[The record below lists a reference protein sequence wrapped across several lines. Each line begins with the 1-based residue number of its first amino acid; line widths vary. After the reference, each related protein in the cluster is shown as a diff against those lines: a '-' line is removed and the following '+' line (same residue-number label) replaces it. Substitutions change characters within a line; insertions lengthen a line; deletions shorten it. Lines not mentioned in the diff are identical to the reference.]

1 MAQLFDII
9 KVTVGPR
16 NLEAVVAVSPD
27 APLLTSEDP
36 EGTEL
41 VLEIMPGLVDHM
53 CLGDA
58 SSSFGEV
65 VADTELAHL
74 LEHVTVELLAQT
86 NAAGDVTG
94 GQTVEVDERTYKITL
109 ACPDDVLVAG
119 ALSSAVWILQWA
131 YSGGG
136 EPEPDVEAI
145 ASGLVDLVDSLG
157 EPESEPEDDSE
168 PLDDPFDDEL
178 PYEEETVV
186 TEFVDAAYEPI
197 AEDEPADDEPT
208 DWDEA
213 DDLSDT
219 AVTEPV
225 ADEASDEAEKD
236 LEPVDEPVDDLEEPE
251 PAADADST
259 DDFDDLD
266 DPDDPESAEDPAED
280 QDPEPD
286 SDPEDDDPWGMKDVP
301 RPHLVR

>member
-1 MAQLFDII
+1 M
-9 KVTVGPR
+9 P
-16 NLEAVVAVSPD
+16 SPPD

-36 EGTEL
+36 EGTEH

-86 NAAGDVTG
+86 DAAGDVTG

-109 ACPDDVLVAG
+109 ACSDDVLVAG

-157 EPESEPEDDSE
+157 ESEPENDSE
-168 PLDDPFDDEL
+168 PLDDPFDDEP

-197 AEDEPADDEPT
+197 AEDEPIAD
-208 DWDEA
+208 DEA

-225 ADEASDEAEKD
+225 ADEPADEAEKD
-236 LEPVDEPVDDLEEPE
+236 LEPTEEPVDDLEEPE
-251 PAADADST
+251 PAADADSA

-266 DPDDPESAEDPAED
+266 DPDDPEPAEDPAED
-280 QDPEPD
+280 QDPDPD

>member
-86 NAAGDVTG
+86 DAAGDVTG

-197 AEDEPADDEPT
+197 TEDEPADDEPA

-225 ADEASDEAEKD
+225 ADEGEKD

-251 PAADADST
+251 PAADADSAE
-259 DDFDDLD
+259 DFDDLD
-266 DPDDPESAEDPAED
+266 DPDDP
-280 QDPEPD
+280 D
-286 SDPEDDDPWGMKDVP
+286 SDSDLEDDDPWGMKDVP

>member
-16 NLEAVVAVSPD
+16 NLEAVVGVAPS
-27 APLLTSEDP
+27 APLMTSEDP

-41 VLEIMPGLVDHM
+41 VLDIMPGLADHM

-86 NAAGDVTG
+86 DAAGDVMG
-94 GQTVEVDERTYKITL
+94 GQTVEIGERTYKITL

-157 EPESEPEDDSE
+157 DS
-168 PLDDPFDDEL
+168 
-178 PYEEETVV
+178 
-186 TEFVDAAYEPI
+186 
-197 AEDEPADDEPT
+197 
-208 DWDEA
+208 
-213 DDLSDT
+213 
-219 AVTEPV
+219 
-225 ADEASDEAEKD
+225 SDED
-236 LEPVDEPVDDLEEPE
+236 LEPVDELADNPVDEPLEEVAYEEESVVSEFVDATYEPIADDEPGEWDQTGDLSAASELPAEEPPADDFEPVEEDLEEPSADAE
-251 PAADADST
+251 PADDAAT
-259 DDFDDLD
+259 E
-266 DPDDPESAEDPAED
+266 PVEDPPEQPEDEAEPED
-280 QDPEPD
+280 EPD
-286 SDPEDDDPWGMKDVP
+286 SDSEEEPVDDDPWGMKDIP

>member
-36 EGTEL
+36 EGTEH

-86 NAAGDVTG
+86 DAAGDVTG

-109 ACPDDVLVAG
+109 ACSDDVLVAG

-157 EPESEPEDDSE
+157 ESEPENDSE
-168 PLDDPFDDEL
+168 PLDDPFDDEP

-197 AEDEPADDEPT
+197 AEDEPIAD
-208 DWDEA
+208 DEA

-225 ADEASDEAEKD
+225 ADEPADEAEKD
-236 LEPVDEPVDDLEEPE
+236 LEPTEEPVDDLEEPE
-251 PAADADST
+251 PAADADSA

-266 DPDDPESAEDPAED
+266 DPDDPEPAEDPAED
-280 QDPEPD
+280 QDPDPD

>member
-16 NLEAVVAVSPD
+16 NLEAVVSVSPS
-27 APLLTSEDP
+27 APLMTSEDP

-41 VLEIMPGLVDHM
+41 VFGIMPGLADHM

-58 SSSFGEV
+58 SSNFGEV

-86 NAAGDVTG
+86 DAAGDVTG

-109 ACPDDVLVAG
+109 ACSDDVLVAG

-157 EPESEPEDDSE
+157 ESEPENDSE
-168 PLDDPFDDEL
+168 PLDDPFDDEP

-197 AEDEPADDEPT
+197 AEDEPIAD
-208 DWDEA
+208 DEA

-225 ADEASDEAEKD
+225 ADEPADEAEKD
-236 LEPVDEPVDDLEEPE
+236 LEPTEEPVDDLEEPE
-251 PAADADST
+251 PAADADSA

-266 DPDDPESAEDPAED
+266 DPDDPEPAEDPAED
-280 QDPEPD
+280 QDPDPD